1 MDGGRFACN
10 YGLLLIFHG
19 LVASG
24 EGLDSWWCDVGFGV
38 IMSWI
43 WCFECES
50 RFLFDIFDL
59 ILHFGFIARICKTDT
74 TAVPS
79 FTDLSEK
86 LGFLILD
93 VCCFNLEVRSL
104 QLNHGLWVT
113 FYNDWPAIDQF
124 YMFFQFLKFLAIVW
138 VQLSVLLGFKELT

>member
-1 MDGGRFACN
+1 MKV
-10 YGLLLIFHG
+10 GLLVIRVCFWFCMDLLLLVRVWTLDGAMWG
-19 LVASG
+19 L
-24 EGLDSWWCDVGFGV
+24 EWSWVEFDVLSAKAG
-38 IMSWI
+38 
-43 WCFECES
+43 
-50 RFLFDIFDL
+50 FLFDIFDWT
-59 ILHFGFIARICKTDT
+59 LHFGFIARICKTGT

-86 LGFLILD
+86 LGFLILN

>member
-1 MDGGRFACN
+1 MKV
-10 YGLLLIFHG
+10 GLL
-19 LVASG
+19 
-24 EGLDSWWCDVGFGV
+24 V
-38 IMSWI
+38 IMVCFWFFMDLLLLVRVWTLDGAMWGLEWSWVE
-43 WCFECES
+43 FDVLS
-50 RFLFDIFDL
+50 AKAGFLFDIFDL
-59 ILHFGFIARICKTDT
+59 ILHIGFIARICKTDT